1 MRTKFSGFL
10 TLLLAFVV
18 QITFAQEKT
27 VSGTV
32 TDDEGLP
39 LPGVNILIKDTS
51 TGTQSDFDG
60 NYSIKV
66 EEGKTLVFSYV
77 GFSDQE
83 VIIGTSN
90 NYNIS
95 MNSDNELDEV
105 VVTAYKTTT
114 KKRSTQAVTTITAE
128 TFEDRPNASLLQS
141 MQGQIPGLNISS
153 SSGQPGAGSTIILRG
168 VGSINGNVEPLIII
182 DGVPV
187 DEDNFRSLNPNDIES
202 VSVLKDASATS
213 IYGNRGANGVII
225 INTKRGQFNEKLTFQ
240 YSAQYGFT
248 ELQNLN
254 LELMNSREKLQFQK
268 SLDQGT
274 GATLSD
280 AEIIALSGNTNTYWE
295 DFFFRTG
302 TTNNQNLSI
311 SSGSENTNNFTSIG
325 YFEQEGTF
333 IASDLKRFT
342 FRNNFTGKS
351 DDQKFTYNANINAN
365 FSKSNFNDNEG
376 SRSIYFNPYMA
387 AMQSLPFLSPYDADG
402 SVTTTGGI
410 PYGSISGITADLAP
424 YVLLNSAANNTEL
437 DEELKIIG
445 SLNAQYDFAKGWHI
459 SNRLGI
465 DYTHIQNLEI
475 LNPNSLLGPFQ
486 AQTGAEFGG
495 LERNSSFRDV
505 YFNNTLNLGYS
516 TIIADK
522 HSIDANIYA
531 EYVKQ
536 HRYSFGFEQRGLD
549 PKSLGS
555 GNAFVDGTTVEV
567 INDNEA
573 RPYIPTVSKTNLETG
588 LFSYFATLDYDFDS
602 KYGLSASFRRD
613 ASSRFTDDYQWGTF
627 YSVSGRW
634 NLEEEAFMQNTA
646 FNLLK
651 LRASYGTAGNQR
663 ITGGMFG
670 GLNLTKNLYAF
681 NTGYNNSN
689 AYLPSV
695 IANTDLRWEK
705 TAQANIGIDFALW
718 NNKLSGSLDVYEKKT
733 TDLFQSRPISLINA
747 TSAINA
753 NIGSMRNR
761 GVEAI
766 LKYTIYDA
774 NDWVVSVNANAA
786 YNKNE
791 ILELAGADEDG
802 IIFESGATALGEGES
817 FGAFYTVEYAGVN
830 PANGNALFKDA
841 DGNLTETLQDADRKF
856 SDKNYLPS
864 FSGGFG
870 AQISFKNFTLSN
882 QWVFFTDVYRN
893 NLDLADLESN
903 SNIVDRNSA
912 ASLLN
917 AWKQPG
923 DITSIPRMNGRF
935 SGVDFINISDRY
947 VEDASYL
954 RLRNIQ
960 LAYNFSP
967 EILKNTPFSGLNIYV
982 QGENLL
988 TFSKWRGW
996 DPESGF
1002 TQTASS
1008 NYPTP
1013 KIYTFG
1019 LNVNF

>member
-342 FRNNFTGKS
+342 
-351 DDQKFTYNANINAN
+351 
-365 FSKSNFNDNEG
+365 
-376 SRSIYFNPYMA
+376 
-387 AMQSLPFLSPYDADG
+387 
-402 SVTTTGGI
+402 
-410 PYGSISGITADLAP
+410 
-424 YVLLNSAANNTEL
+424 
-437 DEELKIIG
+437 
-445 SLNAQYDFAKGWHI
+445 
-459 SNRLGI
+459 
-465 DYTHIQNLEI
+465 
-475 LNPNSLLGPFQ
+475 
-486 AQTGAEFGG
+486 
-495 LERNSSFRDV
+495 
-505 YFNNTLNLGYS
+505 
-516 TIIADK
+516 
-522 HSIDANIYA
+522 
-531 EYVKQ
+531 
-536 HRYSFGFEQRGLD
+536 
-549 PKSLGS
+549 
-555 GNAFVDGTTVEV
+555 
-567 INDNEA
+567 
-573 RPYIPTVSKTNLETG
+573 
-588 LFSYFATLDYDFDS
+588 
-602 KYGLSASFRRD
+602 
-613 ASSRFTDDYQWGTF
+613 
-627 YSVSGRW
+627 
-634 NLEEEAFMQNTA
+634 
-646 FNLLK
+646 
-651 LRASYGTAGNQR
+651 
-663 ITGGMFG
+663 
-670 GLNLTKNLYAF
+670 
-681 NTGYNNSN
+681 
-689 AYLPSV
+689 
-695 IANTDLRWEK
+695 
-705 TAQANIGIDFALW
+705 
-718 NNKLSGSLDVYEKKT
+718 
-733 TDLFQSRPISLINA
+733 
-747 TSAINA
+747 
-753 NIGSMRNR
+753 
-761 GVEAI
+761 
-766 LKYTIYDA
+766 
-774 NDWVVSVNANAA
+774 
-786 YNKNE
+786 
-791 ILELAGADEDG
+791 
-802 IIFESGATALGEGES
+802 
-817 FGAFYTVEYAGVN
+817 
-830 PANGNALFKDA
+830 
-841 DGNLTETLQDADRKF
+841 
-856 SDKNYLPS
+856 
-864 FSGGFG
+864 
-870 AQISFKNFTLSN
+870 
-882 QWVFFTDVYRN
+882 
-893 NLDLADLESN
+893 
-903 SNIVDRNSA
+903 
-912 ASLLN
+912 
-917 AWKQPG
+917 
-923 DITSIPRMNGRF
+923 
-935 SGVDFINISDRY
+935 
-947 VEDASYL
+947 
-954 RLRNIQ
+954 
-960 LAYNFSP
+960 
-967 EILKNTPFSGLNIYV
+967 
-982 QGENLL
+982 
-988 TFSKWRGW
+988 
-996 DPESGF
+996 
-1002 TQTASS
+1002 
-1008 NYPTP
+1008 
-1013 KIYTFG
+1013 
-1019 LNVNF
+1019 